1 MRFMKKTH
9 KLTKSAAVYTALFFS
24 NLALAQSSNPIL
36 TNNQGRSLGGF
47 VDATVGFINDLVAI
61 LMAASLL
68 VFFWGMAMFILKA
81 GDVSEH
87 KKGRDLMF
95 WGVIVFFVMSSIW
108 GIIRVIGESIF

>member
-1 MRFMKKTH
+1 MKKNTSQLV
-9 KLTKSAAVYTALFFS
+9 KMVGTYIALSWCSVTF
-24 NLALAQSSNPIL
+24 AQGTNPII

-47 VDATVGFINDLVAI
+47 VNTIVGFVNDLVVI

-81 GDVSEH
+81 GDAGEH

-95 WGVIVFFVMSSIW
+95 WGVIVFFVMSSVW
-108 GIIRVIGESIF
+108 GIIRVIGDSIF